1 MQFVKKILST
11 ERLTD
16 KNGKKYV
23 KTMVLMED
31 TLGNL
36 QEASC
41 YGEAKV
47 GDKMM
52 VYFHEQWNMIK
63 AERIKHG
70 GDEGAA
76 RETSA
81 TKADQESR

>member
-1 MQFVKKILST
+1 MAREVIKILRR
-11 ERLTD
+11 E
-16 KNGKKYV
+16 KGKHLI
-23 KTMVLMED
+23 THVLLD
-31 TLGNL
+31 DGT
-36 QEASC
+36 EASINTTV
-41 YGEAKV
+41 YGEVKV

-52 VYFHEQWNMIK
+52 VYFNKGQYINARRVK
-63 AERIKHG
+63 SNG

>member
-1 MQFVKKILST
+1 MAREVIKVIRKEQ
-11 ERLTD
+11 
-16 KNGKKYV
+16 GKHLITYV
-23 KTMVLMED
+23 LLDDGT
-31 TLGNL
+31 
-36 QEASC
+36 EASV